1 MIPIGDIGNTSQK
14 GLSCKFDRDSNQEG
28 VWEDPSGYSVIQTGT
43 SGGRNLPVFYQERP
57 GRVLLIRGGVEF
69 SSSDEGIYTC
79 RVVEDGVE
87 ETLHVGVYTRSTFD
101 NSGMSTPFLPMTA
114 QV

>member
-1 MIPIGDIGNTSQK
+1 MVPIGDIGNTSQK
-14 GLSCKFDRDSNQEG
+14 GLFCKFDRNSNQEG
-28 VWEDPSGYSVIQTGT
+28 VWEDPSGDSLIQTGT

-57 GRVLLIRGGVEF
+57 GRVVLIRGGVEF

-79 RVVEDGVE
+79 GVVEDGVG

-101 NSGMSTPFLPMTA
+101 NSGMSTPYTL
-114 QV
+114 